1 MVQQKMENSKEN
13 CYNKARIE
21 VLKMKKKKRLK
32 LRKKVYYFL
41 AILVFFIVLG
51 LLSYNYYEEYKYKQ
65 TTEYKLLTKGYSLE
79 ETSLIFTKL
88 NEENQ
93 KKLIEENKNEDVLNL
108 LQQKYFLE
116 KNLDTYQEYI
126 LKNSEKDYAKV
137 ISLVN
142 VHANHKWYQLDL
154 KTDESLQEKM
164 NVNKF
169 YALSET
175 YVPEDLKNISLSY
188 AYGNEGENKL
198 IGYAYDKFLELWEAA
213 NKEGYYLMVTSSYR
227 NYEDQKDIY
236 DYRVNTQG
244 ERKADETAARP
255 GHSEHQTGLVVD
267 MTSRTEPLADSFKE
281 SKAYE
286 WLKENA
292 YKYGFIER
300 YPEGKTYLTGYS
312 PESWHWRYVG
322 EEAAKIIHE
331 ENITF
336 DEYYAFYV
344 EK

>member
-1 MVQQKMENSKEN
+1 
-13 CYNKARIE
+13 
-21 VLKMKKKKRLK
+21 MKKKKRLK
-32 LRKKVYYFL
+32 LKKKVYYFG
-41 AILVFFIVLG
+41 AFIVFLIVGILLG
-51 LLSYNYYEEYKYKQ
+51 INYYNDYQYKQ
-65 TTEYKLLTKGYSLE
+65 TNEYKLLEKGYSLE
-79 ETSLIFTKL
+79 DTKTIFAKLSET
-88 NEENQ
+88 EQ
-93 KKLIEENKNEDVLNL
+93 QKLIDNDKDDKIISL
-108 LQQKYFLE
+108 LEQKYFLE
-116 KNLDTYQEYI
+116 KNLEDYKEYI
-126 LKNSEKDYAKV
+126 NKNNEIDYAKV
-137 ISLVN
+137 ISIVN
-142 VHANHKWYQLDL
+142 VHANHKWYQLELNTNEDL
-154 KTDESLQEKM
+154 GMLM

-175 YVPEDLKNISLSY
+175 YTPENLKNIDLTY
-188 AYGNEGENKL
+188 AYDEEGKNKL
-198 IGYAYDKFLELWEAA
+198 IDYAYDKFLELWQAA
-213 NKEGYYLMVTSSYR
+213 NDQGFYLMVTSSYR
-227 NYEDQKDIY
+227 DYESQKEIY
-236 DYRVNTQG
+236 DYRVSTWG

-255 GHSEHQTGLVVD
+255 GHSEHQTGLVID
-267 MTSRTEPLADSFKE
+267 MTSKTEPLADSFTD

-322 EEAAKIIHE
+322 LEGAKTMHD